1 MGDVVVKYSDDTDY
15 GEGFPKTTKQV
26 VFRAI
31 FVVALLGGM
40 LATPFLQGCSD
51 QESSGP
57 TLWQVESC
65 SGGVRYRC
73 NVVNVFE
80 TRADAAQEAARLTG
94 RIQMH
99 DTRQTEFRVR
109 EVEAYR

>member
-1 MGDVVVKYSDDTDY
+1 MRINGWIIYW
-15 GEGFPKTTKQV
+15 
-26 VFRAI
+26 ALMACLL
-31 FVVALLGGM
+31 VAGCDGG
-40 LATPFLQGCSD
+40 A
-51 QESSGP
+51 SGP
-57 TLWQVESC
+57 TFWQVESC

-80 TRADAAQEAARLTG
+80 TRADAAAEAARLTG

-109 EVEAYR
+109 EVEAFR